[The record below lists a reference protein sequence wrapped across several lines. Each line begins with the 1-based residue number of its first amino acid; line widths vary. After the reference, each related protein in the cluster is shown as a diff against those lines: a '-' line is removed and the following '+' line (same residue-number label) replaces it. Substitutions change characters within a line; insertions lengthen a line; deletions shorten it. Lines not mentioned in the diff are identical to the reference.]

1 MVVINTSRAGRRSWR
16 DACATDLKSM
26 SDFLLEIGC
35 EEIPARMIAAA
46 SQELRER
53 VGALLSRERLS
64 AGEIACFDTPR
75 RLAVMVEG
83 IPAAQANVTEQL
95 TGPSV
100 NVAYKDGQPTPAA
113 HAFAK
118 KAGVDVS
125 QVEKITTAKG
135 EYLAAKVTKKG
146 RSAGEILAENL
157 PKEIASIYWPK
168 NMYWRKPSERFVR
181 PVRWLVA
188 MLDEETIPLEFDGI
202 WAGNISRGH
211 RSLSDGGVTISR
223 AGSAYVKALRAA
235 KVLGRSEREQHIRKA
250 LDSAT
255 RTVPGARW
263 REDKSLLD
271 TVVNLTEFP
280 SVILGGFDPQFLAL
294 PEEVLVTVMR
304 DHQKYFAVEDTAHKL
319 LPHFLAVLNTDGDC
333 DGLIRHGNERVLRA
347 RFSDARFFWE
357 TDQKRS
363 LLDRLELLR
372 HVTFQKDLGSYYE
385 KTRRVQR
392 LCSWLSEIIRQSGMA
407 IRPGVIHKAAALAKT
422 DLTTELVK
430 EFTELQ
436 GIVGGLYARA
446 QELDSS
452 LPEATRFAIAD
463 AIYDHYKPESTEDD
477 VPRSMEGAVLSVG
490 DKADTIAGMFALG
503 LVPSGSKDPFAL
515 RRQANGIVKV
525 IDKYNLPIKLSEL
538 VKDSLEL
545 YAGSEAAKKFAK
557 PLEWWRDYLRIQVL
571 TKDSWMQA
579 IRQDP
584 NSESHRS
591 PLTFLWD
598 RVQFYLREVKGYEYD
613 VVNAVLA
620 ADPDDVVDA
629 LARAEAVK
637 HVLATKKLLNMP
649 EFEAIGAASKRMRN
663 ILKQAKERGI
673 DAAEEFESLP
683 ESAPEEM
690 ALAHFVKVNGP
701 KIEAD
706 RKEKQ
711 YVRALLLLSTV
722 RDLVD
727 AFFDKVMVMV
737 DDAKLRANRL
747 ALLRTLLE
755 EFSTIA
761 DFSEI
766 ATASGTDRESAIESD
781 SGKKLAAPV
790 APKSI
795 PVTPSDNQQ
804 PQQNYIQPQTVK
816 VQS

>member
-1 MVVINTSRAGRRSWR
+1 MA
-16 DACATDLKSM
+16 
-26 SDFLLEIGC
+26 DFLLEIGC
-35 EEIPARMIAAA
+35 EEIPARMIDAA

-53 VGALLSRERLS
+53 VGALLSRERLG
-64 AGEIACFDTPR
+64 AGEVVGFDTPR
-75 RLAVMVEG
+75 RLAVMIAG
-83 IPAAQANVTEQL
+83 IPQTQADVTEQV

-125 QVEKITTAKG
+125 HLEKITTAKG

-146 RSAGEILAENL
+146 RSAADILAENL
-157 PKEIASIYWPK
+157 PKEISSIYWPK
-168 NMYWRKPSERFVR
+168 NMYWRKPNERFVR
-181 PVRWLVA
+181 PVRWVVA

-202 WAGNISRGH
+202 WAGKISRGH
-211 RSLSDGGVTISR
+211 RILFDGGVTISR
-223 AGSAYVKALRAA
+223 AGASYVDALRAA
-235 KVLGRSEREQHIRKA
+235 KVLGRGEREQQIRKA
-250 LDSAT
+250 LDAAT
-255 RTVPGARW
+255 RTIPGARW
-263 REDKSLLD
+263 REDKALLD

-280 SVILGGFDPQFLAL
+280 SVILGGFDSQFLAL

-304 DHQKYFAVEDTAHKL
+304 DHQKYFAVEDGDHKL
-319 LPHFLAVLNTDGDC
+319 LPHFLAVLNTDGDRE
-333 DGLIRHGNERVLRA
+333 GLIRHGNERVLRA

-363 LLDRLELLR
+363 LLERLDLLR

-392 LCSWLSEIIRQSGMA
+392 LCSWLSEIIMQSGIA
-407 IRPGVIHKAAALAKT
+407 VRAGVIHKAAALAKT

-477 VPRSMEGAVLSVG
+477 VPRSIEGAVLSIG

-515 RRQANGIVKV
+515 RRQANAILKV
-525 IDKYNLPIKLSEL
+525 IDKYKLPLRLSEL
-538 VKDSLEL
+538 MRDARAG
-545 YAGSEAAKKFAK
+545 YQGSEAEKKFVDDAK
-557 PLEWWRDYLRIQVL
+557 FDESLKTFFRERLE
-571 TKDSWMQA
+571 
-579 IRQDP
+579 
-584 NSESHRS
+584 
-591 PLTFLWD
+591 
-598 RVQFYLREVKGYEYD
+598 FYLKDVCGYAYD
-613 VVNAVLA
+613 VVKAVLA
-620 ADPDDVVDA
+620 ADSDDVVDA

-637 HVLATKKLLNMP
+637 QVLHMP
-649 EFEAIGAASKRMRN
+649 EFLAIGAACKRMRN
-663 ILKQAKERGI
+663 ILRQADEKGIAPAATFEYLPHSALEEKNLAVYVDTNGRRVDELRRKKEYG
-673 DAAEEFESLP
+673 DAL
-683 ESAPEEM
+683 M
-690 ALAHFVKVNGP
+690 
-701 KIEAD
+701 
-706 RKEKQ
+706 
-711 YVRALLLLSTV
+711 LLSTA
-722 RDLVD
+722 REPVD

-737 DDAKLRANRL
+737 EDEKLRANRL
-747 ALLRTLLE
+747 ALLRTLLK

-766 ATASGTDRESAIESD
+766 VTE
-781 SGKKLAAPV
+781 GKA
-790 APKSI
+790 
-795 PVTPSDNQQ
+795 
-804 PQQNYIQPQTVK
+804 
-816 VQS
+816 